1 VSGSLSHGGAT
12 VAASTEGKTAMPEEK
27 KVIRI
32 HLEPGQEGVTL
43 SAVGAASATA
53 PAETIVEA
61 TNITEAT
68 VIEVE
73 V

>member
-1 VSGSLSHGGAT
+1 MGA
-12 VAASTEGKTAMPEEK
+12 EEK

-53 PAETIVEA
+53 PSETTLVEA
-61 TNITEAT
+61 TTVTEAT

>member
-1 VSGSLSHGGAT
+1 MA
-12 VAASTEGKTAMPEEK
+12 EEK

-32 HLEPGQEGVTL
+32 HLEPSQEGVTL

-53 PAETIVEA
+53 PSETVVEA
-61 TNITEAT
+61 TTIKEAT

-73 V
+73 I

>member
-1 VSGSLSHGGAT
+1 
-12 VAASTEGKTAMPEEK
+12 MPEETR
-27 KVIRI
+27 VIRI
-32 HLEPGQEGVTL
+32 HLEPGEDGVTL
-43 SAVGAASATA
+43 SAVAAASATA
-53 PAETIVEA
+53 HSETLLLEA

>member
-1 VSGSLSHGGAT
+1 MLPPLI
-12 VAASTEGKTAMPEEK
+12 EGNTDMPEEK

-53 PAETIVEA
+53 PSETLLVEA

>member
-1 VSGSLSHGGAT
+1 
-12 VAASTEGKTAMPEEK
+12 MPEET

-32 HLEPGQEGVTL
+32 HLEPSPDGVTL
-43 SAVGAASATA
+43 SAVSAASATA
-53 PAETIVEA
+53 PSETLLLEA
-61 TNITEAT
+61 TNITEPT

>member
-1 VSGSLSHGGAT
+1 MH
-12 VAASTEGKTAMPEEK
+12 EET

-32 HLEPGQEGVTL
+32 HLEPGEEGITL
-43 SAVGAASATA
+43 SAVAAASATA
-53 PAETIVEA
+53 PVETLVEA

-73 V
+73 I

>member
-1 VSGSLSHGGAT
+1 
-12 VAASTEGKTAMPEEK
+12 MPEEK

-32 HLEPGQEGVTL
+32 HLEPGEEGVTL

-53 PAETIVEA
+53 PSETLLVEA

-73 V
+73 I